1 MKLNDDQ
8 RGHGMPKIK
17 HVSLTLESVR
27 AKQLYLL
34 KLTAN
39 IVSQFTDV

>member
-17 HVSLTLESVR
+17 HGSGPLTLEYVR
-27 AKQLYLL
+27 AKELQLQL
-34 KLTAN
+34 KLTAS
-39 IVSQFTDV
+39 IVL